1 MRAPAGARDGRKPML
16 KAALLA
22 GAVLALAACG
32 GDKGESARKSEVAG
46 GANAS
51 GTASASAAAAPA
63 ASPGS
68 PAQRMQLDPGQWEIT
83 VQTKMSGKGM
93 PPEVASA
100 MAMNKVTNRTC
111 ITREQAEKPDG
122 SVFAGKEE
130 GGCTAKD
137 MAIEGGRVRGT
148 MTCKGQ
154 NGTGAMTMTMDGQYS
169 GTSFDIRNK
178 MDISGQGMAGM
189 TVEAHSVGK
198 RVGDCPAGA
207 G

>member
-100 MAMNKVTNRTC
+100 MAMNKV
-111 ITREQAEKPDG
+111 DG

>member
-1 MRAPAGARDGRKPML
+1 HRDHLHVALYRRRRGLHPQAQRAPDRRVPGGGAGRGCGGGEEEGLMRAPAGARDGRKPML

-93 PPEVASA
+93 PPEVAS
-100 MAMNKVTNRTC
+100 
-111 ITREQAEKPDG
+111 
-122 SVFAGKEE
+122 
-130 GGCTAKD
+130 
-137 MAIEGGRVRGT
+137 
-148 MTCKGQ
+148 
-154 NGTGAMTMTMDGQYS
+154 
-169 GTSFDIRNK
+169 
-178 MDISGQGMAGM
+178 
-189 TVEAHSVGK
+189 
-198 RVGDCPAGA
+198 
-207 G
+207 